1 LSYTLFDLE
10 LLHRL
15 LYQLNCM
22 IDLFNHQRVYWCLW
36 LLLWNLT
43 LLLLN
48 EKIPDASFIS
58 FKFRLI
64 SVTDLLMLLKIV
76 EEEV

>member
-1 LSYTLFDLE
+1 
-10 LLHRL
+10 
-15 LYQLNCM
+15 
-22 IDLFNHQRVYWCLW
+22 
-36 LLLWNLT
+36 LLLWKLT

-48 EKIPDASFIS
+48 EKIPDAYFIS
-58 FKFRLI
+58 IKFRLI